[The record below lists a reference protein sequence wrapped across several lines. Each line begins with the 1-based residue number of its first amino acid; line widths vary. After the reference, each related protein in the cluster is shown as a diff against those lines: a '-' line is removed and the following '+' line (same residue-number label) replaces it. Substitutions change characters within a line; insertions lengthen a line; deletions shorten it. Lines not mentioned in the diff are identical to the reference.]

1 MIEMSRC
8 LIVWSAFLRASQTVL
23 RWAFKSLAV
32 DMGYG
37 ITARKLEVLG
47 AISAGLVGGPMF
59 SQAYPTG

>member
-8 LIVWSAFLRASQTVL
+8 LILCSAFLRGSQTGP

-37 ITARKLEVLG
+37 ITARK
-47 AISAGLVGGPMF
+47 A
-59 SQAYPTG
+59 